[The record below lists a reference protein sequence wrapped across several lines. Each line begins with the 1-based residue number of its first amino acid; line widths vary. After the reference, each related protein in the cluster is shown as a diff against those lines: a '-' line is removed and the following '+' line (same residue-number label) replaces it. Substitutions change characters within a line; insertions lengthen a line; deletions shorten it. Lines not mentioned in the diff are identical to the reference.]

1 MKGEYEELICFKYIQ
16 IKKYKSHVRHSMM
29 KIEVKKKKKK
39 KFRIFNRNISHIV
52 ENTSP
57 IFCLLHNN
65 NVIR

>member
-1 MKGEYEELICFKYIQ
+1 MKGEHEELICFKYIR
-16 IKKYKSHVRHSMM
+16 IKKYKSHVRNSMM
-29 KIEVKKKKKK
+29 KIEVEKKKKKET
-39 KFRIFNRNISHIV
+39 RIFNQNISHI